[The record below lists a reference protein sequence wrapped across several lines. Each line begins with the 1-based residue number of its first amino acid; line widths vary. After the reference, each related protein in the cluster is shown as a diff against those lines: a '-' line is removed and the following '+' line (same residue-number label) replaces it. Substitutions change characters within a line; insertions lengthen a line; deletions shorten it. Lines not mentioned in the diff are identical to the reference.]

1 VPKANLVEGTA
12 EQTLQGGPQVS
23 RAPEDIRGR
32 LSNLRRGVQQ
42 GRNAGTDTNRRS
54 YGPGSSTYDQER

>member
-12 EQTLQGGPQVS
+12 EMTPQGGPQVS
-23 RAPEDIRGR
+23 RAPEDVRGR

-42 GRNAGTDTNRRS
+42 GRNAGTDNNRQGF
-54 YGPGSSTYDQER
+54 GPGSSTYDQER